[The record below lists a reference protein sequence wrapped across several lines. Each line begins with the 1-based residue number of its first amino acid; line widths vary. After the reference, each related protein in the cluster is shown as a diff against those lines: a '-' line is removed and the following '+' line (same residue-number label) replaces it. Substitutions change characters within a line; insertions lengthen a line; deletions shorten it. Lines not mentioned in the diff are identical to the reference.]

1 MRFMKQD
8 FGALD
13 SQRRFY
19 YNAVKFCH
27 NGGEGVMATLYE
39 VLRVNSAA
47 SQVDIDRAYQ
57 RMVTESSYDTSIN
70 RKDIEL
76 AYRTLRDP
84 TQRTLYDYSLSEDKK
99 KVEITAKHKK
109 IAFKREQAFDVLRYC
124 VIGLF
129 LIVGVF
135 WWMRY
140 GYHLKSYSVGDNI
153 YYKST
158 DAPLG
163 KIMQIQS
170 NHSFGSARA
179 DGVLIQTK
187 EGTQVWYPLS
197 DLKSA
202 CYSR

>member
-1 MRFMKQD
+1 
-8 FGALD
+8 
-13 SQRRFY
+13 
-19 YNAVKFCH
+19 
-27 NGGEGVMATLYE
+27 MATLYE

-57 RMVTESSYDTSIN
+57 RMVQESSYDTSLN

-99 KVEITAKHKK
+99 KVETTAKHKK
-109 IAFKREQAFDVLRYC
+109 IEFRREKAFEVLRYC

-129 LIVGVF
+129 LIVAVF
-135 WWMRY
+135 WGMRY

-158 DAPLG
+158 DLPLG
-163 KIMQIQS
+163 KIVKIQNDHLFGYMQKA
-170 NHSFGSARA
+170 GA
-179 DGVLIQTK
+179 LIQTK
-187 EGTQVWYPLS
+187 DGDQVWYPMS

-202 CYSR
+202 CYSK